1 MRIALLTETF
11 LPKIDGVVNSLC
23 QLLDHLN
30 LRGHQALLLAPEGSP
45 ENYGQT
51 PVVQMR
57 ANRLF
62 FYPEF
67 RLVSFGQ
74 KVAPHLDPF
83 KPDLIHVVNPFA
95 LGSLGIEYARK
106 HKIPLAASYQTDLPG
121 HVELWGFKFLSKPVE
136 NYLFRLHK
144 QAQLNLAPSSQTRRE
159 LIQKGYRNVK
169 VWSRGVDHDRFHPRH
184 KNARMREF
192 LSNGNNHAPLL
203 LYVGRLSREKRVET
217 LRPILD
223 AIPSAQ
229 LAIVGGGPMQPEL
242 EALFAGTRTKFT
254 GYLYND
260 DLAQAYASA
269 DIFVFPGANET
280 FGNVVLEAMASG
292 LPVVAPR
299 AGGILDTMVDRET
312 GFLYEPDDIP
322 AMIYAV
328 QRLINSCYLSRSMSV
343 AARQRALDFSW
354 EVILDQLIADY
365 RQIVLASKTYSSNQ
379 VNPAK
384 KVDSLSAF
392 NS

>member
-30 LRGHQALLLAPEGSP
+30 LRGHQTLLLAPEGSP
-45 ENYGQT
+45 ESYGNT
-51 PVVQMR
+51 PVIQMR

-67 RLVSFGQ
+67 RLVSPIQ
-74 KVAPHLDPF
+74 KIAPHLDPF
-83 KPDLIHVVNPFA
+83 KPDLIHAVNPFA
-95 LGSLGIEYARK
+95 LGNLGINYARK
-106 HKIPLAASYQTDLPG
+106 HHIPLVASYQTDLPG
-121 HVELWGFKFLSKPVE
+121 HVDLWGFKFLSKPVE
-136 NYLFRLHK
+136 IYLFRLHK
-144 QAQLNLAPSSQTRRE
+144 QAQLNLAPSSQTQRE
-159 LIQKGYRNVK
+159 LIQKGYKNVN
-169 VWSRGVDHDRFHPRH
+169 VWSRGVDSNRFHPRH
-184 KNARMREF
+184 KNMQMREF
-192 LSNGNNHAPLL
+192 LSNGNNNAPLL
-203 LYVGRLSREKRVET
+203 LYVGRLSREKRIET

-223 AIPSAQ
+223 AIPSAH

-242 EALFAGTRTKFT
+242 EALFAGTKTKFS
-254 GYLYND
+254 GYLYNN

-280 FGNVVLEAMASG
+280 FGSVVLEAMASG
-292 LPVVAPR
+292 LPVVAPH

-312 GFLYEPDDIP
+312 GFLFEPDDIP
-322 AMIYAV
+322 AMIYAI
-328 QRLINSCYLSRSMSV
+328 QRLINSCYLSRNMAF

-354 EVILDQLIADY
+354 ELILDKLIADY
-365 RQIVLASKTYSSNQ
+365 HQIVLASKHIPPVT
-379 VNPAK
+379 VNTTK
-384 KVDSLSAF
+384 KIDSLSAY

>member
-30 LRGHQALLLAPEGSP
+30 MRGHQTLLLAPEGSP
-45 ENYGQT
+45 KSYGNT
-51 PVVQMR
+51 PVIQMR

-67 RLVSFGQ
+67 RLVSPIQ
-74 KVAPHLDPF
+74 KIAPYLDSF
-83 KPDLIHVVNPFA
+83 KPDLVHAVNPFA
-95 LGSLGIEYARK
+95 LGRLGIDYARK
-106 HKIPLAASYQTDLPG
+106 RNIPLVASYQTDLPG
-121 HVELWGFKFLSKPVE
+121 HVDLWGFKFLSKPME

-159 LIQKGYRNVK
+159 LIQKGYKNVK
-169 VWSRGVDHDRFHPRH
+169 VWSRGVDSDHFHPRH
-184 KNARMREF
+184 KNPQMREF

-223 AIPSAQ
+223 AIPSAH

-242 EALFAGTRTKFT
+242 EALFAGTKTKFT
-254 GYLYND
+254 GYLFNN
-260 DLAQAYASA
+260 DLARAYASA

-280 FGNVVLEAMASG
+280 FGNVILEAMASG

-299 AGGILDTMVDRET
+299 AGGILDTMIDRET
-312 GFLYEPDDIP
+312 GFLFEPDDIP
-322 AMIYAV
+322 AMIYAI
-328 QRLINSCYLSRSMSV
+328 QRLINSCYLSRHM
-343 AARQRALDFSW
+343 ACMARQRSLEFSW
-354 EVILDQLIADY
+354 ETILDQLIDDY
-365 RQIVLASKTYSSNQ
+365 HQIILAN
-379 VNPAK
+379 NPL
-384 KVDSLSAF
+384 SLSKEKTTKKIDTL
-392 NS
+392 SEIIS